1 MLHNTNRTPGRMP
14 IKVPLNNSSKINL
27 PIILIFYNIP
37 VLDIHL
43 IVYLI
48 MYTIIYLIY
57 LIIDLTMCS
66 IIYLIILGR
75 FISGVDDF
83 TIRWGS
89 SIQ

>member
-1 MLHNTNRTPGRMP
+1 MP

-66 IIYLIILGR
+66 IIYLIYLILSLNV
-75 FISGVDDF
+75 FDNIFDKFDN
-83 TIRWGS
+83 IR
-89 SIQ
+89 